1 MTRLKKARMTPRQLR
16 FVEEYLVDLNGK
28 QAAIRAGY
36 KPSCAA
42 KIASDMLR
50 RQPQIVKAVSDAMAA
65 REFRKL
71 LTRDRILLEYAR
83 IAFADIRQIIEWGPA
98 GLTLKQSAELA
109 DADAAVVAEV
119 SSIKHKAGGGRSRLK
134 MHDKKKALDAIVR
147 LLGFMEMNGAGDP
160 LQRPE
165 GALPAREILR
175 RRLEAMAGE
184 NNE

>member
-16 FVEEYLVDLNGK
+16 FVQEYLVDLNGK

-65 REFRKL
+65 REFRRL
-71 LTRDRILLEYAR
+71 LTRERILLEYAR
-83 IAFADIRQIIEWGPA
+83 IAFADIRQIIDWGPE
-98 GLTLKQSAELA
+98 GLTLKEAATLS
-109 DADAAVVAEV
+109 DADAAVIAEV
-119 SSIKHKAGGGRSRLK
+119 SAIKHKAGGGRSRLK

-147 LLGFMEMNGAGDP
+147 LLGIEKAGEDAM
-160 LQRPE
+160 QRPE
-165 GALPAREILR
+165 GALSAREILR
-175 RRLEAMAGE
+175 QRLDAMAAE
-184 NNE
+184 DKE